1 MTWSPPPGLLDK
13 PLSSKDDQKWSP
25 ATEISSDLLLFLTTF
40 VGSRALSRE
49 QPETQPSHC
58 LVNCD
63 PGVTERTFGAT
74 QA

>member
-13 PLSSKDDQKWSP
+13 PPSSKDDQKWSP

-40 VGSRALSRE
+40 VGSRAQSRE
-49 QPETQPSHC
+49 QPETLPSHC
-58 LVNCD
+58 LANCD